1 MGITYL
7 NKMYCGCLLGFY
19 EKVLHL
25 TVGIAIASKRKKQNN
40 HFPVFKICITWY
52 VKMPDDSSLKTDN
65 MIMTLLDS
73 VIKFSVFS

>member
-25 TVGIAIASKRKKQNN
+25 TVGIAITSKRMKQNN
-40 HFPVFKICITWY
+40 HFPVFKICIT
-52 VKMPDDSSLKTDN
+52 
-65 MIMTLLDS
+65 
-73 VIKFSVFS
+73 